1 MGVVRYFNFLVLVM
15 FGGMGVGCAG
25 GGATWSETAREG
37 LSDRAERVGRIRLAQ
52 RALTSQESAGAFS
65 KRDDQA
71 AGRSMGFETPTA
83 GEGGMVL
90 ASWMVNQDDATSEDL
105 NTPSNDQSKS
115 DADKMADEWGRGPLP
130 GFWDTVRR
138 DLELMPRSV
147 WEDTKAVYTNPTN
160 LVVLLSA
167 GAASLAV
174 RPEVDDDFEDSLRD
188 KDIFKDDWSDAFGAL
203 GNPGMHFA
211 AAGLWYLVGQ
221 QAQDVKTYEVGR
233 TLFNALA
240 INGAST
246 MLLKLATLTHVPNGE
261 PLGWPSGH
269 TSSSV
274 AFAVV
279 MNEAYGPLA
288 GIPLFGLA
296 GLVAVERMDDEE
308 HHFSDIVFGAALGY
322 VVGYTVA
329 KKHRPQIFGG
339 DIVPY
344 ADPVSGSSG
353 IAWVKCF

>member
-1 MGVVRYFNFLVLVM
+1 MNLARLRYILVLTGMFCGVVGCTPR
-15 FGGMGVGCAG
+15 GGD
-25 GGATWSETAREG
+25 WSALASEALHHKAQSVARM
-37 LSDRAERVGRIRLAQ
+37 RLAGTTVW
-52 RALTSQESAGAFS
+52 RGGVSDVGAAGAKDICGDTFS
-65 KRDDQA
+65 GDER
-71 AGRSMGFETPTA
+71 
-83 GEGGMVL
+83 GEGGL
-90 ASWMVNQDDATSEDL
+90 TPIPASWAGTTGWDHFNLL
-105 NTPSNDQSKS
+105 NSLDNG
-115 DADKMADEWGRGPLP
+115 ADEGATDDVKELDRGPLP
-130 GFWDTVRR
+130 GFWETVKR
-138 DLELMPRSV
+138 DFELMPRSM

-174 RPEVDDDFEDSLRD
+174 RPGVDDQFEDSLRE
-188 KDIFKDDWSDAFGAL
+188 KDIFKEDWSDAFGAL

-246 MLLKLATLTHVPNGE
+246 MLLKLATLTNVPNGE

-274 AFAVV
+274 VLAVV
-279 MNEAYGPLA
+279 MNEAYGPLV

-296 GLVAVERMDDEE
+296 GLVAVERMDDGE

-322 VVGYTVA
+322 VVGHTVA

-353 IAWVKCF
+353 IAWVKSF